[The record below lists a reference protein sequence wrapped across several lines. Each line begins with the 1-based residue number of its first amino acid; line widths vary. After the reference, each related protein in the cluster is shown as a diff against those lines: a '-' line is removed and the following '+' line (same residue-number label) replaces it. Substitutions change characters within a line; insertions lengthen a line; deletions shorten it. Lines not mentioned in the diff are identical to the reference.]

1 MNLKIIKNSLLYM
14 VAKKMRTSYTK
25 CMKKKIDL
33 ADLFEIDEEEEDP
46 LVLNINEMNLEER
59 TILFDK
65 LYQDYIILV
74 ADKKSPVKVVKNYKK
89 LLKEISLNYFN

>member
-1 MNLKIIKNSLLYM
+1 
-14 VAKKMRTSYTK
+14 MRTSYTK
-25 CMKKKIDL
+25 DMKKKIDL
-33 ADLFEIDEEEEDP
+33 TDLFEIDEEEDDP

-59 TILFDK
+59 TLLFDK
-65 LYQDYIILV
+65 LYQDYIILM

>member
-1 MNLKIIKNSLLYM
+1 
-14 VAKKMRTSYTK
+14 MRTSYTK
-25 CMKKKIDL
+25 DMKKKIDL
-33 ADLFEIDEEEEDP
+33 TDLFEIDEEEEDP

-59 TILFDK
+59 TLLFDK
-65 LYQDYIILV
+65 LYQDYIILM

>member
-1 MNLKIIKNSLLYM
+1 
-14 VAKKMRTSYTK
+14 MRTSYTK
-25 CMKKKIDL
+25 DMKKKIDL
-33 ADLFEIDEEEEDP
+33 TDLFEIDEEENDP

-59 TILFDK
+59 TLLFDK
-65 LYQDYIILV
+65 LYQDYIILM

>member
-1 MNLKIIKNSLLYM
+1 
-14 VAKKMRTSYTK
+14 
-25 CMKKKIDL
+25 MKKKIDL
-33 ADLFEIDEEEEDP
+33 TDLFEIDEEEEDP
-46 LVLNINEMNLEER
+46 LVLNINDMNLEER
-59 TILFDK
+59 TLLFDK

>member
-1 MNLKIIKNSLLYM
+1 
-14 VAKKMRTSYTK
+14 MRTSYTK

-33 ADLFEIDEEEEDP
+33 TDLFEIDEEEEDP

-59 TILFDK
+59 TLLFDK

>member
-1 MNLKIIKNSLLYM
+1 M

-33 ADLFEIDEEEEDP
+33 TDLFEIDEEEEDP

-59 TILFDK
+59 TLLFDK

>member
-1 MNLKIIKNSLLYM
+1 MNLTIIKNSLSYK
-14 VAKKMRTSYTK
+14 VANKMRTSYTK

-33 ADLFEIDEEEEDP
+33 TDLFEIDEEEEDP
-46 LVLNINEMNLEER
+46 LVLNINDMNLEER
-59 TILFDK
+59 TLLFDK

-74 ADKKSPVKVVKNYKK
+74 ADKKSPVKVIKNYKK

>member
-1 MNLKIIKNSLLYM
+1 
-14 VAKKMRTSYTK
+14 MRTSYTK

-33 ADLFEIDEEEEDP
+33 TDLFQIDEEEEDP

-59 TILFDK
+59 TLLFDK